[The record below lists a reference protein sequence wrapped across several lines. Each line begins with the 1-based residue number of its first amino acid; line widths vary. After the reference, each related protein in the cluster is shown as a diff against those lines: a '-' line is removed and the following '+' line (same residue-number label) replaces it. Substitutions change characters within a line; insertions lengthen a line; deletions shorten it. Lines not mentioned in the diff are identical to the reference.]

1 MVLII
6 GFLVIAAWFIVF
18 ALLCVFGIILIVKGT
33 KRVKNGEFPAP
44 AGSQKRKFPP
54 VVYIAAGIVLIV
66 ISLVILFAILDC
78 FRGNG
83 YDFLNKS
90 LELLQKGF
98 RLIGVFSA
106 VCPLLVAM
114 FFLVEGIRMARK
126 PKTIN
131 DAGTYDNKRIEAAVL
146 IISGALGAVIL
157 IALSVICSI
166 RATADEWAYNLLTYF
181 TAVGLPTLGVI
192 AFTAILCV
200 GIRTARKLK
209 TINDADTYGNKR
221 VETAALI
228 ILGVLGVVISIAL
241 LVINLIRSTADER
254 DHYLLT
260 YLDRVTAVGLPI
272 LGIIAFIVILL
283 VISIRTAL
291 KLKTIN
297 DPDIR
302 SGKRF
307 QAVLLIISGTVTAA
321 VLSAFLILD
330 SYVQK
335 TLPMTTGL
343 DQHMLKYYS
352 EHTKAVA
359 VLDLVIVAITA
370 ALWIFGIRTTVKLK
384 NIDDVGIYNKKL
396 IRATT
401 LIIFGVLGTV
411 ISFIL
416 LKRDIHDCY
425 FWLNCLI
432 DIIKRYS

>member
-1 MVLII
+1 MLLFAILAMII
-6 GFLVIAAWFIVF
+6 LVIVSIYVFIVC
-18 ALLCVFGIILIVKGT
+18 LCGGFSLI
-33 KRVKNGEFPAP
+33 AM
-44 AGSQKRKFPP
+44 
-54 VVYIAAGIVLIV
+54 GIVLIAKRKTM
-66 ISLVILFAILDC
+66 L
-78 FRGNG
+78 
-83 YDFLNKS
+83 KS
-90 LELLQKGF
+90 L
-98 RLIGVFSA
+98 
-106 VCPLLVAM
+106 
-114 FFLVEGIRMARK
+114 
-126 PKTIN
+126 KTIHKEII
-131 DAGTYDNKRIEAAVL
+131 AIALIVL
-146 IISGALGAVIL
+146 GALIVTFL
-157 IALSVICSI
+157 IFHLFLDQFESS
-166 RATADEWAYNLLTYF
+166 AYNLY
-181 TAVGLPTLGVI
+181 V
-192 AFTAILCV
+192 
-200 GIRTARKLK
+200 
-209 TINDADTYGNKR
+209 
-221 VETAALI
+221 LI
-228 ILGVLGVVISIAL
+228 KNI
-241 LVINLIRSTADER
+241 DEFM
-254 DHYLLT
+254 
-260 YLDRVTAVGLPI
+260 VTMSPI
-272 LGIIAFIVILL
+272 FGIIAFIVILL
-283 VISIRTAL
+283 VIGIRTAL